1 MESGLAGAAGRQGVH
16 RSGLGPGHTLDI
28 RDYTDIHSDSDIS
41 GMGRTFLLCVVCLNM
56 ERLLLILS
64 MTKNQML
71 FGFQWNYVL
80 AGLANYCFV
89 LII

>member
-1 MESGLAGAAGRQGVH
+1 MAPQTDSTMAGAGVVQGVPG
-16 RSGLGPGHTLDI
+16 SGVGPGLTLDI
-28 RDYTDIHSDSDIS
+28 RDYTDIHSGSDIS

-71 FGFQWNYVL
+71 FGFQWNYVS
-80 AGLANYCFV
+80 
-89 LII
+89 